1 VFVRVRIVP
10 RDRDDRLYAMSL
22 ISFVPVSLRHRLPPF
37 FALDNDWS
45 NVLSLSSLS
54 LKRLSV
60 RIFGTIAIGL
70 VSLTT
75 SAEAQTVPETVPSEP
90 EITRINDIFL
100 FQDLTLTAAF
110 TPDPQYLRG
119 IAGGAEAAANTAG
132 IDRTPTGRCIGMI
145 NTLPNHRIYLQD
157 FFASLRL
164 RVLSEGDTTIVIRG
178 PGGTWCNDD
187 YDGKNAG
194 IAGQWLAGTYEIWV
208 GSYAAETFSPYELE
222 FSEVILPRSTR
233 DRPAIFRR

>member
-1 VFVRVRIVP
+1 MPLAHCSAFHPAIRSRVVGIV
-10 RDRDDRLYAMSL
+10 LGM
-22 ISFVPVSLRHRLPPF
+22 
-37 FALDNDWS
+37 
-45 NVLSLSSLS
+45 
-54 LKRLSV
+54 
-60 RIFGTIAIGL
+60 IAIVAYFASPAQPQTMHDAVNATDQTDSMDDINDDDINDDDINDIDAIDT
-70 VSLTT
+70 VSTT
-75 SAEAQTVPETVPSEP
+75 PVETTPDTSSDLSEV
-90 EITRINDIFL
+90 RDIFL
-100 FQDLTLTAAF
+100 FQDLTLGSAF

-119 IAGGAEAAANTAG
+119 IAGGTETAASLTGLN
-132 IDRTPTGRCIGMI
+132 RTPTGRCVGMI

-157 FFASLRL
+157 FFESLRL
-164 RVLSEGDTTIVIRG
+164 RVLSEGDTTIIIRG

-208 GSYAAETFSPYELE
+208 GSYDQAIFSPYELE

>member
-1 VFVRVRIVP
+1 MLFPPFIPASLRPPVRPLRTVGRALAAITIG
-10 RDRDDRLYAMSL
+10 L
-22 ISFVPVSLRHRLPPF
+22 IS
-37 FALDNDWS
+37 
-45 NVLSLSSLS
+45 
-54 LKRLSV
+54 
-60 RIFGTIAIGL
+60 
-70 VSLTT
+70 LTP
-75 SAEAQTVPETVPSEP
+75 SAEAQTPPGTVPSEP
-90 EITRINDIFL
+90 DRTPINDTFL
-100 FQDLTLTAAF
+100 FQDLTLIAGF

-119 IAGGAEAAANTAG
+119 IAGGTDTAAQTAG
-132 IDRTPTGRCIGMI
+132 IDRTPTGRCVGMI
-145 NTLPNHRIYLQD
+145 NTLPNHRVYLQD

-194 IAGQWLAGTYEIWV
+194 IAGQWLAGTYDIWV
-208 GSYAAETFSPYELE
+208 GSYDADTFSPYELE

>member
-1 VFVRVRIVP
+1 MPFARFSTFHRVMRSRTVGI
-10 RDRDDRLYAMSL
+10 
-22 ISFVPVSLRHRLPPF
+22 
-37 FALDNDWS
+37 AL
-45 NVLSLSSLS
+45 
-54 LKRLSV
+54 
-60 RIFGTIAIGL
+60 GTIAIVAHL
-70 VSLTT
+70 
-75 SAEAQTVPETVPSEP
+75 AFPAQAQTMRDAADVDNAENADAIDAASTAPDETTPETLPDASPDTSPDTSDVS
-90 EITRINDIFL
+90 DIFL
-100 FQDLTLTAAF
+100 FQDLTLTSAF

-119 IAGGAEAAANTAG
+119 IAGGTETAATLAG
-132 IDRTPTGRCIGMI
+132 INRTPTGRCIGMI

-157 FFASLRL
+157 FFESLRL

-187 YDGKNAG
+187 YDGRNAG

-208 GSYAAETFSPYELE
+208 GSYDQATFSPYELE